1 MQLFSAQL
9 DTGESCVSVTCVGV
23 GVVAG
28 ESVLV
33 LHVACFVVDGSVLY
47 VNVF

>member
-9 DTGESCVSVTCVGV
+9 DTGESCVSVTCV